1 MGLDKQGMD
10 RVTNF
15 KKQFGEKNL
24 SALFDELIVHYPE
37 KAPVWDSNE
46 NLIWGLYSLMKHE
59 CLKESEVGTF
69 TEYEIQHWVYHNIF
83 YGYIAEIVGE
93 TSADIAD
100 LFNPEGID
108 FENDEYPDKYPDVDE
123 DDEEEEE
130 EQPVKRGLAKYDY
143 LLKEI

>member
-10 RVTNF
+10 RVTDF

-37 KAPVWDSNE
+37 KVPVWDINE

-59 CLKESEVGTF
+59 CLKETEVGTF

-83 YGYIAEIVGE
+83 YGYIAEIVEE
-93 TSADIAD
+93 TSADIAN
-100 LFNPEGID
+100 LFNPDEIY
-108 FENDEYPDKYPDVDE
+108 FEEYPDIDE
-123 DDEEEEE
+123 DEEADQAEARTE
-130 EQPVKRGLAKYDY
+130 RGLAKYDY
-143 LLKEI
+143 LLKEV